1 MIEDDH
7 QPCSPVGLGSVLYS
21 NSRFAGNTKRVGH
34 AGLGPGRLEGSGRGP
49 GVLGGT
55 VAGDPGSALQPSGLQ
70 AAPRCS
76 SSPPLQVG
84 VQFWAFLFLFPLS
97 LSRAV
102 GISQP

>member
-1 MIEDDH
+1 MTVS
-7 QPCSPVGLGSVLYS
+7 QPCGPVGLGSVLYS

-34 AGLGPGRLEGSGRGP
+34 AGLGGPGWLEGSGRGP
-49 GVLGGT
+49 GVPGGT
-55 VAGDPGSALQPSGLQ
+55 VAGDPCSALQPSGLQ

-84 VQFWAFLFLFPLS
+84 VQFWALLFLFPLS
-97 LSRAV
+97 LSRAA